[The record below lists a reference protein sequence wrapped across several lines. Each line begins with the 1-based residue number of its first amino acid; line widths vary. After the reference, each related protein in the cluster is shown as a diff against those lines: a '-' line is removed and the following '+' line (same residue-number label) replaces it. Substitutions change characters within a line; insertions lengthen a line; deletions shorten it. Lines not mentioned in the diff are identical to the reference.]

1 MQKDNKY
8 FADGLSLSN
17 PRKVA
22 NASILLLTAYLRSLS
37 DEKLDN
43 EEYLIASVQ
52 EDDTSEVYRSFR
64 VGIETDFWDVLIPR
78 GFQQIWENISF
89 SQGAQIIDLCEGAK
103 IIFGEE
109 PIKMVVGINR
119 INKLSFLVN
128 ARMENFKSWL
138 VNIGDHYCGAVKYL
152 KSKDEYEYPIG
163 VGYSIETHGVFMY
176 RSPKALQVLSGAVP
190 TAEENV
196 LLDMMGCADPTEV
209 PRFKSV
215 AEEHKIDLAVFPAD
229 KFFMNLH
236 RCKPN
241 FQQQLEGRW
250 NDC

>member
-17 PRKVA
+17 PRKAA
-22 NASILLLTAYLRSLS
+22 NASILLLEAYVRSLS

-43 EEYLIASVQ
+43 DEYLVAKVQ
-52 EDDTSEVYRSFR
+52 DESSEMYGFVS
-64 VGIETDFWDVLIPR
+64 GCSTDFWNILIPR

-119 INKLSFLVN
+119 MNKLSFLIN
-128 ARMENFKSWL
+128 ARMENFKNWL

-152 KSKDEYEYPIG
+152 KAKDEYEYPIG
-163 VGYSIETHGVFMY
+163 IGYSIETHSVFVY

-209 PRFKSV
+209 PRFRSV
-215 AEEHKIDLAVFPAD
+215 AGEHKIDLAVFPAD

-236 RCKPN
+236 RCTPDFKP
-241 FQQQLEGRW
+241 QLEGRW

>member
-17 PRKVA
+17 PRKAA
-22 NASILLLTAYLRSLS
+22 NASILLLEAYVRSLS
-37 DEKLDN
+37 DEKLNN
-43 EEYLIASVQ
+43 EEYLVANVQ
-52 EDDTSEVYRSFR
+52 EDSSEMYGFVS
-64 VGIETDFWDVLIPR
+64 GCSTDFWNILIPR

-89 SQGAQIIDLCEGAK
+89 SQGVQIIDLCEGAK

-119 INKLSFLVN
+119 MNKLSFLVN
-128 ARMENFKSWL
+128 ARMENFKNWL

-163 VGYSIETHGVFMY
+163 IGYSMETHGVFIY

-215 AEEHKIDLAVFPAD
+215 AGEHKIDLAVFPAD

-241 FQQQLEGRW
+241 LQQHLEGRW
-250 NDC
+250 DDC

>member
-8 FADGLSLSN
+8 FADGLSLAN
-17 PRKVA
+17 PRKAA
-22 NASILLLTAYLRSLS
+22 NASLLLLTAYLRSLS
-37 DEKLDN
+37 DEKLNN
-43 EEYLIASVQ
+43 EEYLVANVQ
-52 EDDTSEVYRSFR
+52 DESPEMYGFVS
-64 VGIETDFWDVLIPR
+64 GCSTDFWNILVPR

-128 ARMENFKSWL
+128 ARMGNFKNWL

-163 VGYSIETHGVFMY
+163 IGYSMETHSVFLY

-209 PRFKSV
+209 PRFRSV
-215 AEEHKIDLAVFPAD
+215 AGEHKIDLAVFPAD

-236 RCKPN
+236 RCKPD
-241 FQQQLEGRW
+241 FRSI
-250 NDC
+250 

>member
-1 MQKDNKY
+1 MQNDNKY
-8 FADGLSLSN
+8 FAEGLLLSN
-17 PRKVA
+17 PRKAA
-22 NASILLLTAYLRSLS
+22 NASLLILAAYLRSLS
-37 DEKLDN
+37 DEKIDSD
-43 EEYLIASVQ
+43 EYLIARTQ
-52 EDDTSEVYRSFR
+52 DDTTEMYGAFSGCS
-64 VGIETDFWDVLIPR
+64 TDFWNVLIPR
-78 GFQQIWENISF
+78 GFQQVWGNISF
-89 SQGAQIIDLCEGAK
+89 SQAAHVIDLCEGGK

-109 PIKMVVGINR
+109 PIKMVVGVNR
-119 INKLSFLVN
+119 MSKLAFLVN
-128 ARMENFKSWL
+128 ARMENFKNWL
-138 VNIGDHYCGAVKYL
+138 VNIGDHYCGAVRYL
-152 KSKDEYEYPIG
+152 KSKDEYKYPVGIG
-163 VGYSIETHGVFMY
+163 YDIETRGVFIY
-176 RSPKALQVLSGAVP
+176 RSLEALQILSGAVP
-190 TAEENV
+190 TTEENV

>member
-1 MQKDNKY
+1 MQNDSKYFNKY
-8 FADGLSLSN
+8 FAEGLSLSN
-17 PRKVA
+17 PRKAA
-22 NASILLLTAYLRSLS
+22 NASLLLLEAYVRSLP

-43 EEYLIASVQ
+43 NEYLIANVQ
-52 EDDTSEVYRSFR
+52 DEASEMYGFVS
-64 VGIETDFWDVLIPR
+64 GCSTDFWNVLIPR

-89 SQGAQIIDLCEGAK
+89 SQAAHVIDLCEGAK

-119 INKLSFLVN
+119 MNKLAFLVN
-128 ARMENFKSWL
+128 SRMENFKNWL

-236 RCKPN
+236 RCKPD
-241 FQQQLEGRW
+241 FRQ
-250 NDC
+250 

>member
-8 FADGLSLSN
+8 FADGLSLAN
-17 PRKVA
+17 PRKAA
-22 NASILLLTAYLRSLS
+22 NASLLLLTAYLRSLS
-37 DEKLDN
+37 DEKLNN
-43 EEYLIASVQ
+43 EEYLVANVQ
-52 EDDTSEVYRSFR
+52 DESPEMYGFVS
-64 VGIETDFWDVLIPR
+64 GCSTDFWNILVPR

-119 INKLSFLVN
+119 MNKLSFLVN
-128 ARMENFKSWL
+128 ARMDNFKNWL

-152 KSKDEYEYPIG
+152 KAKDEYEYPIG
-163 VGYSIETHGVFMY
+163 IGYSMETHSVFLY

-209 PRFKSV
+209 PRFRSV
-215 AEEHKIDLAVFPAD
+215 AGEHKIDLAVFPAD

-236 RCKPN
+236 RCKPD
-241 FQQQLEGRW
+241 FRSI
-250 NDC
+250 

>member
-17 PRKVA
+17 PRKAA
-22 NASILLLTAYLRSLS
+22 NASILLLEAYVRSLS
-37 DEKLDN
+37 DEKLNN
-43 EEYLIASVQ
+43 EEYLVANVQ
-52 EDDTSEVYRSFR
+52 EDSSEMYGFVS
-64 VGIETDFWDVLIPR
+64 GCSTDFWNILIPR

-89 SQGAQIIDLCEGAK
+89 SQGVQIIDLCEGAK

-119 INKLSFLVN
+119 MNKLSFLVN
-128 ARMENFKSWL
+128 SRMENFKNWL

-152 KSKDEYEYPIG
+152 KTKDEYEYPIG
-163 VGYSIETHGVFMY
+163 IGYSIETHGVFIY

-190 TAEENV
+190 TAEENI

-209 PRFKSV
+209 PRFRSV
-215 AEEHKIDLAVFPAD
+215 AGEHKIDLAVFPAD

-236 RCKPN
+236 RCKPD
-241 FQQQLEGRW
+241 FRSI
-250 NDC
+250 

>member
-17 PRKVA
+17 PRKAA
-22 NASILLLTAYLRSLS
+22 NASILLLEAYVRSLS
-37 DEKLDN
+37 DEKLNN
-43 EEYLIASVQ
+43 EEYLVANVQ
-52 EDDTSEVYRSFR
+52 EDSSEMYGFVS
-64 VGIETDFWDVLIPR
+64 GCSTDFWNILIPR

-89 SQGAQIIDLCEGAK
+89 SQGVQIIDLCEGAK

-119 INKLSFLVN
+119 MNKLSFLVN
-128 ARMENFKSWL
+128 ARMENFKNWL

-163 VGYSIETHGVFMY
+163 IGYSMETHGVFIY
-176 RSPKALQVLSGAVP
+176 RVLSGAVP
-190 TAEENV
+190 TTEENV

-215 AEEHKIDLAVFPAD
+215 AGEHKIDLAVFPAD

-236 RCKPN
+236 RCKPD
-241 FQQQLEGRW
+241 FRSI
-250 NDC
+250 

>member
-1 MQKDNKY
+1 MQNDNKY
-8 FADGLSLSN
+8 FAEGLLLSN
-17 PRKVA
+17 PRKAA
-22 NASILLLTAYLRSLS
+22 NASLLILAAYLRSLS

-64 VGIETDFWDVLIPR
+64 VGIETDFWNVLIPR

-119 INKLSFLVN
+119 INKLSFLVS
-128 ARMENFKSWL
+128 ARMENFKNWL
-138 VNIGDHYCGAVKYL
+138 VNIGDHYCGAVRYL
-152 KSKDEYEYPIG
+152 KAKDEYKYPVGIG
-163 VGYSIETHGVFMY
+163 YDIETHGVFIY
-176 RSPKALQVLSGAVP
+176 RSLEALHILSKDVP
-190 TAEENV
+190 TAEESV
-196 LLDMMGCADPTEV
+196 LLDMLDCADPVEV
-209 PRFKSV
+209 PRFRSV
-215 AEEHKIDLAVFPAD
+215 AEEHKIDLAIFPSD

-236 RCKPN
+236 RSGVN
-241 FQQQLEGRW
+241 FPAAEGRW
-250 NDC
+250 DDC

>member
-1 MQKDNKY
+1 MQNDNKY
-8 FADGLSLSN
+8 FSEGLLLSN
-17 PRKVA
+17 PRKAA

-37 DEKLDN
+37 DEKLVN
-43 EEYLIASVQ
+43 EEHLIASVQ
-52 EDDTSEVYRSFR
+52 EDDTHGVYGSFR
-64 VGIETDFWDVLIPR
+64 GGIETDFWNVLIPR

-89 SQGAQIIDLCEGAK
+89 SQGAQVIDLCEGAK

-119 INKLSFLVN
+119 ISKLSFLVN

-152 KSKDEYEYPIG
+152 KAKDEYEYPIG
-163 VGYSIETHGVFMY
+163 IGYSIETHNVFIY

-209 PRFKSV
+209 PRFRSV
-215 AEEHKIDLAVFPAD
+215 AGEHKIDLAVFPAD

-236 RCKPN
+236 RCKPD
-241 FQQQLEGRW
+241 FRSI
-250 NDC
+250 

>member
-17 PRKVA
+17 PRKAA
-22 NASILLLTAYLRSLS
+22 NASLLLLTAYLRSLS
-37 DEKLDN
+37 DEKINN
-43 EEYLIASVQ
+43 EEYLIANVQ
-52 EDDTSEVYRSFR
+52 DESSEMYGFVS
-64 VGIETDFWDVLIPR
+64 GCSTDFWNILVPR

-236 RCKPN
+236 RCKPD
-241 FQQQLEGRW
+241 FRP
-250 NDC
+250 

>member
-1 MQKDNKY
+1 MQNDNKY
-8 FADGLSLSN
+8 FAEGLLLSN
-17 PRKVA
+17 PRKAA
-22 NASILLLTAYLRSLS
+22 NACILLLTAYLRSLS
-37 DEKLDN
+37 DEKLNSD
-43 EEYLIASVQ
+43 EYLVASVQ
-52 EDDTSEVYRSFR
+52 EDDNLSVYESFR
-64 VGIETDFWDVLIPR
+64 GGFETDFWDVLIPR

-89 SQGAQIIDLCEGAK
+89 SQGAQVIDLCEGAK

-119 INKLSFLVN
+119 MSNLAFLVN

-138 VNIGDHYCGAVKYL
+138 VNIGEHYCGAVKYL
-152 KSKDEYEYPIG
+152 KAKDEYKYPIG
-163 VGYSIETHGVFMY
+163 IGYNMETRGVFMY
-176 RSPKALQVLSGAVP
+176 RSKDASQVLSGVTP
-190 TAEENV
+190 TTEENV

>member
-8 FADGLSLSN
+8 FADSLSLSN
-17 PRKVA
+17 QRKAA
-22 NASILLLTAYLRSLS
+22 NASLLLLAAYVRGLS
-37 DEKLDN
+37 DEKLADD
-43 EEYLIASVQ
+43 EYLITSVQ
-52 EDDTSEVYRSFR
+52 EDDIPGLYGSFR
-64 VGIETDFWDVLIPR
+64 GGIETDFWNVLIPR

-89 SQGAQIIDLCEGAK
+89 SQAAHVIDLCEGAK

-119 INKLSFLVN
+119 MNKLSFLVN

-138 VNIGDHYCGAVKYL
+138 VNIGEHYCGAVKYL
-152 KSKDEYEYPIG
+152 KAKDEYEYPIG
-163 VGYSIETHGVFMY
+163 IGYSVETHSVFVY

-209 PRFKSV
+209 PRFRSV
-215 AEEHKIDLAVFPAD
+215 AREHKIDLAVFPAD

>member
-17 PRKVA
+17 PRKAA
-22 NASILLLTAYLRSLS
+22 NASILLLEAYVRSLS
-37 DEKLDN
+37 DEKLNN
-43 EEYLIASVQ
+43 EEYLVANVQ
-52 EDDTSEVYRSFR
+52 EDSSEMYGFVS
-64 VGIETDFWDVLIPR
+64 GCSTDFWNILIPR

-89 SQGAQIIDLCEGAK
+89 SQGVQIIDLCEGAK

-119 INKLSFLVN
+119 MNKLSFLVN
-128 ARMENFKSWL
+128 ARMENFKNWL

-163 VGYSIETHGVFMY
+163 IGYSMETHGVFIY

-190 TAEENV
+190 TTEENV

-215 AEEHKIDLAVFPAD
+215 AGEHKIDLAVFPAD

>member
-8 FADGLSLSN
+8 FSEGLLLSN
-17 PRKVA
+17 PRKAA

-37 DEKLDN
+37 DEKLNSD
-43 EEYLIASVQ
+43 EYLVASVQ
-52 EDDTSEVYRSFR
+52 EDDNLYRSFR
-64 VGIETDFWDVLIPR
+64 GGFETDFWDVLIPR

-89 SQGAQIIDLCEGAK
+89 SQGAQVIDLCEGAK

-119 INKLSFLVN
+119 MNNLAFLVN

-152 KSKDEYEYPIG
+152 KAKDEYKYPIG
-163 VGYSIETHGVFMY
+163 IGYSMETCGVFMY
-176 RSPKALQVLSGAVP
+176 RSKDASQVLSGVIP
-190 TAEENV
+190 TAEESV
-196 LLDMMGCADPTEV
+196 LLDMMGCNDPTEV

>member
-1 MQKDNKY
+1 MQNDNKY
-8 FADGLSLSN
+8 FAEGLSLSN
-17 PRKVA
+17 PRKAA
-22 NASILLLTAYLRSLS
+22 NASLLLLEAYVRSLP

-43 EEYLIASVQ
+43 NEYLIANVQ
-52 EDDTSEVYRSFR
+52 DESSEMYGFVSGFS
-64 VGIETDFWDVLIPR
+64 TDLWNILIPR
-78 GFQQIWENISF
+78 GFQQIWKNISF
-89 SQGAQIIDLCEGAK
+89 SQAAHVIDLCEGAK

-119 INKLSFLVN
+119 MNKLAFLVN
-128 ARMENFKSWL
+128 SRMENFKNWL

-152 KSKDEYEYPIG
+152 KAKDEYEYPIG
-163 VGYSIETHGVFMY
+163 ICYSLETHSVFIY

-190 TAEENV
+190 TTKESV

-215 AEEHKIDLAVFPAD
+215 AEEHEIDLAVFPAD